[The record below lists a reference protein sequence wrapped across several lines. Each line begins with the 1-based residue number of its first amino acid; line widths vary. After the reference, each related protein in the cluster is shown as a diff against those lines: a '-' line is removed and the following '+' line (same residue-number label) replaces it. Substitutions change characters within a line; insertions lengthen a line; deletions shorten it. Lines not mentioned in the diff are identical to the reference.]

1 MRWERLLAAVN
12 YKHEM
17 GHWEDVPHN
26 VLMLVTIAGAQE
38 KSFKIFKQQY
48 NFSSVVQSEKG
59 TKSLHLLK
67 RKS

>member
-1 MRWERLLAAVN
+1 
-12 YKHEM
+12 M

-26 VLMLVTIAGAQE
+26 VQMLVTIAQE

>member
-1 MRWERLLAAVN
+1 
-12 YKHEM
+12 M

-67 RKS
+67 TKS